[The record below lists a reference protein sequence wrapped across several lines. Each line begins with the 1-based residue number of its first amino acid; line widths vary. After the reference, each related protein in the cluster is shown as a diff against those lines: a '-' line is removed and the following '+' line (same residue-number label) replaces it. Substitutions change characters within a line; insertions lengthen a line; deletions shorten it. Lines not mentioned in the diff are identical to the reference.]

1 MEQNQYSA
9 LGDAI
14 RSARRKRDMSQG
26 ALADAVGV
34 AASMMS
40 MIESGKARPSPQTC
54 DIIAVQLDVDPNELR
69 RLAGHP
75 GIDLDVIRRVA
86 EFSEAGQEAKAKLSP
101 KVLQAIRKL
110 LRLSEHDLTIVV
122 RQLEAFP
129 DETTDP
135 ADTSDAHGPGHV
147 EKGATR
153 RRAKNH
159 R

>member
-26 ALADAVGV
+26 ALAEAVGV

-54 DIIAVQLDVDPNELR
+54 DTIAVQLDIDPNELR
-69 RLAGHP
+69 RLAGHA
-75 GIDLDVIRRVA
+75 GIDPDVIRRIA
-86 EFSEAGQEAKAKLSP
+86 EFSAAGQETKAKLSP
-101 KVLQAIRKL
+101 RVLQAIRKL
-110 LRLSEHDLTIVV
+110 LRLSDHDLEIVV
-122 RQLEAFP
+122 KQLEAFP
-129 DETTDP
+129 DEATYSGDSGGGVGA
-135 ADTSDAHGPGHV
+135 ADV

-153 RRAKNH
+153 RRAKNS
-159 R
+159 